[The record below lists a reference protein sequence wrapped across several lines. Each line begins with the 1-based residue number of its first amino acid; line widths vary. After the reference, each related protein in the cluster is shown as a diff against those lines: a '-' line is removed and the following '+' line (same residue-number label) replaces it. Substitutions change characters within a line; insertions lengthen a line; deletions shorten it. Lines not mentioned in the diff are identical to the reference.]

1 MYNKRETYY
10 IKNGGEETRIVGVN
24 EYEKRFNSQGSKLV
38 MKLHKRNPGN
48 FVKTPSCFAS
58 PFFLLDSV

>member
-1 MYNKRETYY
+1 MRMCNKRETYNT
-10 IKNGGEETRIVGVN
+10 KNGGEETCMNG
-24 EYEKRFNSQGSKLV
+24 YEKRFNAQGSKLV